1 MNGPPRG
8 PYIIVPGAPPDQF
21 PATEM
26 AMHEP
31 DGLLAI
37 GGDLS
42 EARLLA
48 AYQRGI
54 FPWYSD
60 GEPILWWTPDPRCV
74 LIPGEVHVSRRLA
87 RTLRSERY
95 EIRLNTAF
103 EQVLLGCAGPR
114 SYTNETWITGPMAKA
129 YGALHQR
136 GHAHSI
142 EAWRDGEL
150 AGGLYGVAIG
160 RAFFGESMFSAQRDA
175 SKVVLAYLSAWLE
188 NHEFGL
194 IDCQVASSHLMSMG
208 ATLIPRSEFNQ
219 RLRQLT
225 MQSSPEGVWTRGQRL
240 PCPARHRALQ

>member
-8 PYIIVPGAPPDQF
+8 PFIIAPGAPPDTF
-21 PATEM
+21 PDASM
-26 AMHEP
+26 AMDEP

-60 GEPILWWTPDPRCV
+60 NEPILWWTPDPRCV
-74 LIPGEVHVSRRLA
+74 LYPADVRVSRRLA
-87 RTLRSERY
+87 RTIRSGRY

-103 EQVLLGCAGPR
+103 DQVVHACAGPR
-114 SYTNETWITGPMAKA
+114 SYTQETWITSAMAQA
-129 YGALHQR
+129 YGALHAH

-150 AGGLYGVAIG
+150 AGGLYGVGVG

-175 SKVVLAYLSAWLE
+175 SKVILAHLGAWLE

-208 ATLIPRSEFNQ
+208 ATLIPRSDFNQ

-225 MQSSPEGVWTRGQRL
+225 TQTSPVGAWTKGQKL
-240 PCPARHRALQ
+240 PCPAHLRALQ